1 MANPDVNVTVVK
13 CKHNSF
19 FKAENTVNFFQK
31 KEREENI
38 VDEFVG
44 PDLRVGRGPPIPLDV
59 LVLAHERDNCLDA
72 T

>member
-19 FKAENTVNFFQK
+19 LRLKIQSISFKK
-31 KEREENI
+31 KERAENI

-59 LVLAHERDNCLDA
+59 LVLAHERDNCLYA